1 MPILVFF
8 IVTSLSFYIYYK
20 AKTFRTQHP
29 MQRACLKGKSSI
41 SLGLFVL
48 IFGINQLYLYQ
59 TTLTYVIG
67 GIFIIMGALS
77 LYGGFKMYRH
87 FAPLAEDEF
96 HALSK

>member
-1 MPILVFF
+1 M
-8 IVTSLSFYIYYK
+8 T
-20 AKTFRTQHP
+20 
-29 MQRACLKGKSSI
+29 
-41 SLGLFVL
+41 LGLFVL

-59 TTLTYVIG
+59 TTLTYFIG

-96 HALSK
+96 QALSK